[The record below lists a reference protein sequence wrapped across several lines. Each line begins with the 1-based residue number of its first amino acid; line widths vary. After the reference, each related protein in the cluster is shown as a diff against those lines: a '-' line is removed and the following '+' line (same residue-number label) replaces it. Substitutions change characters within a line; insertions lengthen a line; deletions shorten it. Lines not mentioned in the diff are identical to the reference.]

1 MPKRFYSLN
10 QSETESFKLNINN
23 KYGTIKWTNI
33 NEIDLIIPLT
43 LSLKLKKAYGLFFT
57 DVWNF
62 YIDIEELGIVPNNS
76 FVLVDIFQN
85 SEKKV
90 AKCQLPQ
97 NGEKTIFCH
106 LEGNNQKRTDIIKIN
121 TEFNLGSII
130 WINNNTELMEAFT
143 IYQNIS
149 NTTYFFVE
157 DAYDLKYEI
166 DIWKFKIRG
175 LPERKFNKGE
185 IFL

>member
-1 MPKRFYSLN
+1 MPI
-10 QSETESFKLNINN
+10 T
-23 KYGTIKWTNI
+23 TKWR
-33 NEIDLIIPLT
+33 
-43 LSLKLKKAYGLFFT
+43 KK
-57 DVWNF
+57 
-62 YIDIEELGIVPNNS
+62 
-76 FVLVDIFQN
+76 
-85 SEKKV
+85 
-90 AKCQLPQ
+90 
-97 NGEKTIFCH
+97 IFCH

-185 IFL
+185 IFIIDINYLLYKGEFDT